1 MMSFHKRKKKQQ
13 LNTSIIG
20 SDDIITNITGSSC
33 NNNNNNNKTKTISL
47 PIASEFVVIDTSLSG
62 IYNHSNVN
70 QDINNKLNGDDK
82 QTATNSSTP
91 PSSQPL
97 TFTDSEMI
105 LINKIS
111 ICDNIVKDVDNKRIE
126 PKKESTNMIG
136 NNQKDSMLTSVPDD
150 HLNSMTTANTPST
163 NAKLSS
169 AKRKLLILTRLF
181 RPWRWKRKPNK
192 AASVATNDETNKSIG
207 EIRADCQS
215 NQSSQMML
223 IPLTSMSYLKGAVA
237 TPLAALAKNPEH
249 NQQLMSIINR
259 RQQQQAI
266 ANEKSSDSTDSSK
279 IYNSN
284 NNSPNNN
291 KFQTLESTQPNS
303 NVNNSTT
310 NEMIKIDGF
319 KIEKVITS
327 TLPTKS
333 TIMIPT
339 SSTTICIPATSSS
352 SSIKCN
358 MIESSAANHQK
369 SKNYLIHCNSSSNN
383 NCHNSHNNNQIHPI
397 ESISPVTISS
407 IHFEDDVGPIPPP
420 RMFSDSIVS
429 ALHTAESMSN
439 GPECETKAIEN
450 GVNNKTIGDV
460 NFDQDTFNIQQNQ
473 MDFIHNNYSDGLI
486 ESFLNY
492 IMNMDSLDDGTC
504 KQNPADDDKDEFDF
518 DEWNSPLVEEVPV
531 KQPQFTAIPKKSA
544 LKKPKDFA
552 AANGQTANNNNYNDN
567 NDDNVNASKPIVNT
581 TKTIT
586 ATTPTETTNKN
597 NHKSSTFTTNIPN
610 GSVLSKIRQFDL
622 NANSFNETAKL
633 HVAKIQIMPSITL
646 TNSEMKSVNISTTN
660 VNGDDSV
667 SSDVNLKDYYGD
679 DEKGKIAAK
688 LARKESLQL
697 KLSQRP
703 DKQELIDKNI
713 IQTMSDNEKQDSR
726 EAIGTKLNRR
736 LSLRPTPEELEQRN
750 ILKQQSPDEIWKEK
764 ENKKQTLIRKLSFR
778 PTIDELKERKIIRF
792 NDYVEVTQA
801 NDYDRRADK
810 PWTRLTPKDKAA
822 IRKELNEFKSSE
834 MEVHEDSRHMTSK

>member
-1 MMSFHKRKKKQQ
+1 
-13 LNTSIIG
+13 
-20 SDDIITNITGSSC
+20 
-33 NNNNNNNKTKTISL
+33 
-47 PIASEFVVIDTSLSG
+47 
-62 IYNHSNVN
+62 
-70 QDINNKLNGDDK
+70 
-82 QTATNSSTP
+82 
-91 PSSQPL
+91 
-97 TFTDSEMI
+97 
-105 LINKIS
+105 
-111 ICDNIVKDVDNKRIE
+111 
-126 PKKESTNMIG
+126 
-136 NNQKDSMLTSVPDD
+136 
-150 HLNSMTTANTPST
+150 
-163 NAKLSS
+163 
-169 AKRKLLILTRLF
+169 
-181 RPWRWKRKPNK
+181 
-192 AASVATNDETNKSIG
+192 
-207 EIRADCQS
+207 
-215 NQSSQMML
+215 
-223 IPLTSMSYLKGAVA
+223 
-237 TPLAALAKNPEH
+237 
-249 NQQLMSIINR
+249 
-259 RQQQQAI
+259 
-266 ANEKSSDSTDSSK
+266 
-279 IYNSN
+279 
-284 NNSPNNN
+284 
-291 KFQTLESTQPNS
+291 
-303 NVNNSTT
+303 
-310 NEMIKIDGF
+310 
-319 KIEKVITS
+319 
-327 TLPTKS
+327 
-333 TIMIPT
+333 MIPT

-610 GSVLSKIRQFDL
+610 G
-622 NANSFNETAKL
+622 
-633 HVAKIQIMPSITL
+633 
-646 TNSEMKSVNISTTN
+646 
-660 VNGDDSV
+660 
-667 SSDVNLKDYYGD
+667 
-679 DEKGKIAAK
+679 
-688 LARKESLQL
+688 
-697 KLSQRP
+697 
-703 DKQELIDKNI
+703 
-713 IQTMSDNEKQDSR
+713 
-726 EAIGTKLNRR
+726 
-736 LSLRPTPEELEQRN
+736 
-750 ILKQQSPDEIWKEK
+750 
-764 ENKKQTLIRKLSFR
+764 
-778 PTIDELKERKIIRF
+778 
-792 NDYVEVTQA
+792 
-801 NDYDRRADK
+801 
-810 PWTRLTPKDKAA
+810 
-822 IRKELNEFKSSE
+822 
-834 MEVHEDSRHMTSK
+834 